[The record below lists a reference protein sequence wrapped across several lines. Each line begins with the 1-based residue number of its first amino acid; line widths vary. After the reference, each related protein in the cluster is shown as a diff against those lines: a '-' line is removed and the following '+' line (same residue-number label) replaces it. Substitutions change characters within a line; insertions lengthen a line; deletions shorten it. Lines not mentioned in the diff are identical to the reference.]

1 MSVGRIKLKY
11 IFRLERMFTI
21 SHCLVTYSRKF
32 SRTDSYASVWR
43 LKGVI
48 RNHISHVQY
57 RGVSRGIFVFP
68 TRLDKMEMAN
78 ESPEGQNDRFFSGEN
93 LLSPITLT
101 HKLP

>member
-1 MSVGRIKLKY
+1 MIEHVMEQERIEYGDTLMSVGRIKLKY

-48 RNHISHVQY
+48 RNHS
-57 RGVSRGIFVFP
+57 SNK
-68 TRLDKMEMAN
+68 T
-78 ESPEGQNDRFFSGEN
+78 
-93 LLSPITLT
+93 
-101 HKLP
+101 